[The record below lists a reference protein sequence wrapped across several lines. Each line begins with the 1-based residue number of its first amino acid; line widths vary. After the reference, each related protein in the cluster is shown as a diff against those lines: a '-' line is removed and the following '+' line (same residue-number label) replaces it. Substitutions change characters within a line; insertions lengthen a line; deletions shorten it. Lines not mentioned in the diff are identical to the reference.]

1 MARTAILWYRRDLRL
16 HDHPALCRGLDEF
29 DRVVPVFVLDDALLK
44 GRYRSAPRTAF
55 MLACLREL
63 DAAMRDRGGGLVV
76 RHGRPERELVALA
89 GEAGASAVL
98 WTSDV
103 SPYARARDARVTEAL
118 GEAGI
123 DAMPC
128 SGNYCVDI
136 SRPRTRDGRPFR
148 VFSPFW
154 RVWREVER
162 RTVHRAP
169 PELPALPS
177 GVRKGRLPSLAALGA
192 GEDVPEPAVAP
203 GEEAARAALAR
214 WLDGRIDRYAER
226 HDTLAG
232 GTAELS
238 PYLRWGCL
246 SPRECEERATAHG
259 GRGAAAW
266 VRQLCWRDF
275 YAHVLLAHPESA
287 TQELQARYRGAL
299 EWDTDEERLAA
310 WQEGR
315 TGFPLVD
322 AGMRQLARTGWMH
335 NRARLVVGSFL
346 TKDLHLDWRLGEEW
360 FARLLLDGEPS
371 QNTGN
376 WQWIGS
382 VGADPAPPYRR
393 MYNPARHQE
402 RFDPDGAYV
411 RRWVPELRDVPLER
425 LTEPWTMSD
434 EEQAAAGCVIGE
446 DYPGPIVDH
455 LAERRR
461 ALDRYSA
468 VPRD

>member
-1 MARTAILWYRRDLRL
+1 
-16 HDHPALCRGLDEF
+16 
-29 DRVVPVFVLDDALLK
+29 
-44 GRYRSAPRTAF
+44 

-154 RVWREVER
+154 RAWREVER
-162 RTVHRAP
+162 RPVHRAP
-169 PELPALPS
+169 PELPA
-177 GVRKGRLPSLAALGA
+177 AAERRAQGPA
-192 GEDVPEPAVAP
+192 AVAGGARRRRATCP
-203 GEEAARAALAR
+203 SRPSRPARTRARAALAR
-214 WLDGRIDRYAER
+214 WLDGARRPLRRAPR
-226 HDTLAG
+226 HAG
-232 GTAELS
+232 
-238 PYLRWGCL
+238 R
-246 SPRECEERATAHG
+246 RDERAVALPALG
-259 GRGAAAW
+259 LPVAARVRGARDRARRARAPRAW

-287 TQELQARYRGAL
+287 TPELQERYRGAL
-299 EWDTDEERLAA
+299 EWDDDDERLAA

-346 TKDLHLDWRLGEEW
+346 TKDLHLDWRQGEAW
-360 FARLLLDGEPS
+360 FARLLLTASPRRTTA
-371 QNTGN
+371 TGS
-376 WQWIGS
+376 GS
-382 VGADPAPPYRR
+382 ARSAPIRR
-393 MYNPARHQE
+393 
-402 RFDPDGAYV
+402 
-411 RRWVPELRDVPLER
+411 R
-425 LTEPWTMSD
+425 LTGGCTTRPATRS
-434 EEQAAAGCVIGE
+434 ASTPTARTCAAGC
-446 DYPGPIVDH
+446 PSC
-455 LAERRR
+455 ATCRS
-461 ALDRYSA
+461 SA
-468 VPRD
+468 